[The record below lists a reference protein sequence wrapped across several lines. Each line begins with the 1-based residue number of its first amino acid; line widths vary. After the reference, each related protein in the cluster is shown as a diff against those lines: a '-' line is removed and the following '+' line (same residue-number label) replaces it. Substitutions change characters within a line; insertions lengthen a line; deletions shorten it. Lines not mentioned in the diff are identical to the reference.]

1 MTSEGII
8 KLQETLLF
16 EIVRDPN
23 LKVCSVPRGT
33 NMINESRL
41 CRKRVLI
48 ILDDMDKLDQVEKLL
63 GKCDRF
69 ASGSRIIITTREKH
83 LLTTLGNGL
92 SAYKVKELDEFEA
105 IELFSEHA
113 FGRNKPDE
121 DYLELANQVI
131 HYAKGLP
138 LALEIMGAD
147 LYGRTKLEWKS
158 ALAKYEKIPNIDIQ
172 EILKISYQGLDEIER
187 DIFLDIACF
196 FKGYHMNNVVD
207 ILEACD
213 LYPVYGIQ
221 KLIDKCLVNVG
232 QYNNLSMHD
241 LVQQMGKEIVRQ

>member
-1 MTSEGII
+1 MLAT
-8 KLQETLLF
+8 
-16 EIVRDPN
+16 
-23 LKVCSVPRGT
+23 LKVTFGDSSST
-33 NMINESRL
+33 YE
-41 CRKRVLI
+41 
-48 ILDDMDKLDQVEKLL
+48 VE
-63 GKCDRF
+63 
-69 ASGSRIIITTREKH
+69 
-83 LLTTLGNGL
+83 
-92 SAYKVKELDEFEA
+92 ELDECEA

-113 FGRNKPDE
+113 FGRNKPNE
-121 DYLELANQVI
+121 DYLKLTNQVI

-147 LYGRTKLEWKS
+147 FYGRTKLEWKS
-158 ALAKYEKIPNIDIQ
+158 ALAKYEKIPNTDIQ

-187 DIFLDIACF
+187 DLFLEIACF

-221 KLIDKCLVNVG
+221 KLIDKCLVTIG

>member
-1 MTSEGII
+1 MLAT
-8 KLQETLLF
+8 
-16 EIVRDPN
+16 
-23 LKVCSVPRGT
+23 LKVTFGDSSST
-33 NMINESRL
+33 YE
-41 CRKRVLI
+41 
-48 ILDDMDKLDQVEKLL
+48 VE
-63 GKCDRF
+63 
-69 ASGSRIIITTREKH
+69 
-83 LLTTLGNGL
+83 
-92 SAYKVKELDEFEA
+92 ELDECEA

-113 FGRNKPDE
+113 FERNKPNE
-121 DYLELANQVI
+121 DYLKLTNQVI

-158 ALAKYEKIPNIDIQ
+158 ALAKYEKIPNTDIQ
-172 EILKISYQGLDEIER
+172 EILKISYQGLDEIEW
-187 DIFLDIACF
+187 DLFLNIACF

-221 KLIDKCLVNVG
+221 KLIDKCLVTVG

-241 LVQQMGKEIVRQ
+241 LVQQMGKEIVRQESRKNPGERSRLWYYKDVLEVLTENKV

>member
-1 MTSEGII
+1 ME
-8 KLQETLLF
+8 KL
-16 EIVRDPN
+16 V
-23 LKVCSVPRGT
+23 
-33 NMINESRL
+33 
-41 CRKRVLI
+41 
-48 ILDDMDKLDQVEKLL
+48 QVENLL
-63 GKCDRF
+63 GKCDWF
-69 ASGSRIIITTREKH
+69 ASGSRIIVTTRDKH

-147 LYGRTKLEWKS
+147 LYGGTKLEWQS
-158 ALAKYEKIPNIDIQ
+158 ALDKYGKIPNRKIH
-172 EILKISYQGLDEIER
+172 EILKISYEGLEETEQ

-196 FKGYHMNNVVD
+196 FKGHHMDCVMQ

-213 LYPVYGIQ
+213 LYPIFGIR
-221 KLIDKCLVNVG
+221 KLIDKCLMTVN
-232 QYNNLSMHD
+232 QYNYLSMHD
-241 LVQQMGKEIVRQ
+241 LVQQMGREIVRQESPQNLGERSRLWYYKDVLEVLIENKV